1 MFAPKSVALIGATE
15 SLGSVGRA
23 LMENLRAFSGAVYP
37 VNAKRSTILG
47 QKAFSKIGDVPGDVD
62 LAVIA
67 TPAKSVPQ
75 IVAECA
81 AANVKGAVIIS
92 AGFKECGPEGT
103 DLERQILAQRG
114 RMRIIGPNCVGVMLP
129 HIGLNATFAKP
140 LALAGNIGFISQS
153 GALCTAILDWSLSNQ
168 LGFSAFISIGSM
180 LDVDWGDLIYHLGDD
195 PHTRSILLYMESVGD
210 ARSFL
215 SAARE
220 VALAKPI
227 IVIKVGRTEAAA
239 KAAASHTGALTGSD
253 DVLDAAFRRVGVL
266 RVDTIAELFDIAE
279 LLGKQ
284 PRPAG
289 PRLAIVTNGGGPGV
303 LATDALI
310 ECGGK
315 LAEFSP
321 QSFAALNKLLPPHWS
336 RGNPV
341 DILGD
346 AGADRFEKAVEIVAR
361 DQNND
366 GVLAILAPQA
376 MTDASATA
384 DRLRSFGK
392 LKTKP
397 FLASWI
403 GGTGVA
409 PGAAI
414 LDSANIP
421 TFEYP
426 DAAAR
431 AFCAMWRYSRNLDA
445 LYETPTLS
453 QGVGIKRANAEKIL
467 RNARSA
473 GRTLLTEFESKQFL
487 AAYGIPVVET
497 KIATSAKEAV
507 DLAQKIGGAVVL
519 KVHSETIT
527 HKSDVEGVK
536 LNLQGANAVRSA
548 YREIEKSVCKH
559 GGAGAFL
566 GVTVQSMIAMDGYEL
581 ILGSSIDSQFGPV
594 LLFGTGGYFVEVF
607 KDRALG
613 LPPLNRTLARRL
625 MERTQIYTAL
635 KGFRGRHAID
645 LTALEELLVRFSQ
658 LVIEQPWIKEI
669 DINPL
674 LVSADRA
681 IALDARILLHDPRIA
696 EKDLPRSVIR
706 PYPAEHIHKW
716 KIDNRPVTI
725 RPIRPEDEPLMIEFH
740 KTLSER
746 SVQLRYFGAL
756 SLEQRTMH
764 ARLRR
769 VCFVDYDREI
779 ALVAEQK
786 DRKGHARLLGV
797 GPFDQGTRDR
807 RGGIRSFGRRSLAG
821 KRSWDRASEIACPN
835 RTQGAP
841 ATNCWTHCLGK
852 HAHETSER
860 RSWLR
865 SSIRRCRRRLESG
878 ARPMSRPASIPCR
891 RSAPTSIRS
900 IISPVADLAGKG
912 VSGHGLFCRA
922 SSESATLERRRPI
935 RSRAYIASGSVS
947 PRPPH
952 IMTMAMRDR
961 ASKFIRG
968 KALC

>member
-1 MFAPKSVALIGATE
+1 MSNPAKVREESRTAVAERRPQLSATLAPRAIAVIGASE
-15 SLGSVGRA
+15 LPGSVGRA
-23 LMENLRAFSGAVYP
+23 LVENLQSFGDRVFL
-37 VNAKRSTILG
+37 VNSKRTTVLG
-47 QKAFSKIGDVPGDVD
+47 QKAFSKIGNVPADVD

-67 TPAKSVPQ
+67 TPAATVPK
-75 IVAECA
+75 IVGECA

-92 AGFKECGPEGT
+92 AGFKECGPAGVE
-103 DLERQILAQRG
+103 LEKQILAQRG
-114 RMRIIGPNCVGVMLP
+114 RMRIIGPNCIGVMLP

-140 LALAGNIGFISQS
+140 LALPGNIGFISQS

-180 LDVDWGDLIYHLGDD
+180 LDVNWGDLIYHLGDD

-220 VALAKPI
+220 VALTKPI
-227 IVIKVGRTEAAA
+227 IVIKVGRTKAAA

-253 DVLDAAFRRVGVL
+253 EVLDAAFRRVGVL

-315 LAEFSP
+315 LAELSP
-321 QSFAALNKLLPPHWS
+321 QSYDALDKLLPPHWS

-346 AGADRFEKAVEIVAR
+346 ADADRYQKAVDIVAH

-366 GVLAILAPQA
+366 GLLAILTPQA
-376 MTDASATA
+376 VTESSATA
-384 DRLRSFGK
+384 EKLRSFGK

-414 LDSANIP
+414 LNGANIP

-445 LYETPTLS
+445 LYETPALS
-453 QGVGIKRANAEKIL
+453 EGVGIKKANAEKIIHRA
-467 RNARSA
+467 RNA
-473 GRTLLTEFESKQFL
+473 GRTLLTEVESKEIL
-487 AAYGIPVVET
+487 AAYGIPVVQT
-497 KIATSAKEAV
+497 RIAKSEKDAV
-507 DLAQKIGGAVVL
+507 DLAKKIGGAVVL
-519 KVHSETIT
+519 KIHSEIIT
-527 HKSDVEGVK
+527 HKSDVDGVK
-536 LNLQGANAVRSA
+536 LNLHGANAVRRA
-548 YREIEKSVCKH
+548 YREIKAAVAGGVDPGTVVNARGCNGAH
-559 GGAGAFL
+559 GTPLPKAFL
-566 GVTVQSMIAMDGYEL
+566 GVTVQPMIASDGYEL
-581 ILGSSIDSQFGPV
+581 ILGSSIDAQFGPV
-594 LLFGTGGYFVEVF
+594 LLFGAGGYFVEVF

-625 MERTQIYTAL
+625 MEQTQIYTAL
-635 KGFRGRHAID
+635 KGFRGRAAVD
-645 LTALEELLVRFSQ
+645 LAALEELLVRFSQ
-658 LVIEQPWIKEI
+658 LVIEQRRIKQI

-674 LVSADRA
+674 LASTEQI
-681 IALDARILLHDPRIA
+681 IALDARIILHERKIDP
-696 EKDLPRSVIR
+696 DNLPRAVIR
-706 PYPAEHIHKW
+706 PYPTEYIRKW
-716 KIDNRPVTI
+716 KIDNVPVTI

-746 SVQLRYFGAL
+746 SVQFRYFGAL

-764 ARLRR
+764 ERLRR

-779 ALVAEQK
+779 ALVAEQE
-786 DRKGHARLLGV
+786 DRNGHSPLLGV
-797 GPFDQGTRDR
+797 GRL
-807 RGGIRSFGRRSLAG
+807 I
-821 KRSWDRASEIACPN
+821 KEHEIDEAEFAILVGDPW
-835 RTQGAP
+835 Q
-841 ATNCWTHCLGK
+841 
-852 HAHETSER
+852 
-860 RSWLR
+860 
-865 SSIRRCRRRLESG
+865 
-878 ARPMSRPASIPCR
+878 
-891 RSAPTSIRS
+891 
-900 IISPVADLAGKG
+900 GKG
-912 VSGHGLFCRA
+912 LGTELLKLLVQIGRKEHV
-922 SSESATLERRRPI
+922 RRI
-935 RSRAYIASGSVS
+935 VGYIARENMLMKQVS
-947 PRPPH
+947 EDVGFTTR
-952 IMTMAMRDR
+952 RDSNNDWR
-961 ASKFIRG
+961 AEMN
-968 KALC
+968 L